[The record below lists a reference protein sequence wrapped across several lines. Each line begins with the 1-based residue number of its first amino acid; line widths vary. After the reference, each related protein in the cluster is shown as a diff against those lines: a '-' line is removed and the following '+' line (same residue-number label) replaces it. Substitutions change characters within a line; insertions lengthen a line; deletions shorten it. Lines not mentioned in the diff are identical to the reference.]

1 MNRLKFL
8 VGIACLSV
16 LSAAWPVHADRQDRS
31 ASTSLTSVSL
41 PQVIFEDHNTSLFDA
56 FRPTGETAPL
66 RLHTDV
72 PDLPRAG
79 TNGIDPTWFISPT
92 RPIEKFDFDSSKYK
106 RSLHP
111 FGAHDP
117 FGQRPRPSGIT
128 ESVMFG
134 GELYW
139 LPRSLY
145 RGDDLGFI
153 QPVPPRFQEEILD
166 LGDTLDQGNPQGSG
180 GIAFAIPAPAT
191 SIAILLGINAVCR
204 RRR

>member
-1 MNRLKFL
+1 MNRLKIL
-8 VGIACLSV
+8 AGIACLSA
-16 LSAAWPVHADRQDRS
+16 LSTALPVHADRQDRS

-56 FRPTGETAPL
+56 FRPTGETAPV

-79 TNGIDPTWFISPT
+79 TNGIDPTWFISPI

-106 RSLHP
+106 WSLRP

-117 FGQRPRPSGIT
+117 FGQRPRPSGTT
-128 ESVMFG
+128 ESVVFG
-134 GELYW
+134 GEPYW
-139 LPRSLY
+139 IPPSLY

-153 QPVPPRFQEEILD
+153 QAVSPRMREEFLD
-166 LGDTLDQGNPQGSG
+166 LGETLDQSYSQGIG
-180 GIAFAIPAPAT
+180 GTAFAIPAPST
-191 SIAILLGINAVCR
+191 SIAILLGINALCR